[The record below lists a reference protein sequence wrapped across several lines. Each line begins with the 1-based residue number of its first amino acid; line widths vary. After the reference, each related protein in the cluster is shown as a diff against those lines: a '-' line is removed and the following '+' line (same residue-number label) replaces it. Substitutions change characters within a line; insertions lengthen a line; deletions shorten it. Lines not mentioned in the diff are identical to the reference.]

1 MDKMIE
7 LKAQAYDI
15 LAKLEFHQNE
25 VTKCQDE
32 LKSIN
37 DQIKSEFE
45 ASKAEAVEVES
56 AN

>member
-25 VTKCQDE
+25 VAKCQDE

-45 ASKAEAVEVES
+45 ASKAEVVEVES
-56 AN
+56 VN